1 MSLVRLSYGIEGRN
15 AKPMMNALRL
25 SEELRQDYNLVRGK
39 DYSWHFSSA
48 EKELHLLFHGAE
60 AEQVSTLIAMKY
72 MGRNLSEI

>member
-1 MSLVRLSYGIEGRN
+1 MSLVRLSYGIEGTN
-15 AKPMMNALRL
+15 IKPVTNALRL

-48 EKELHLLFHGAE
+48 EKELHILFHGAD
-60 AEQVSTLIAMKY
+60 AEQVSALIAMKY